1 MFGEMS
7 RVHDHAP
14 GIVPLRLRP
23 AVLDALLDQIDVGVL
38 VLDADGRVAFANEAA
53 RRLRDDDAVAADAV
67 VDRRRDGTVSWASDL
82 ATARALLTGET
93 VRDEEVEYFAAD
105 GRRRWVRLSATP
117 VRDAAGA
124 VAAVVCTIADA
135 TAAKHDAAWAPVI
148 ESLARL

>member
-1 MFGEMS
+1 MFGEMT
-7 RVHDHAP
+7 RAHDHAP

-23 AVLDALLDQIDVGVL
+23 ALLDALLDQLDVGVL
-38 VLDADGRVAFANEAA
+38 VLDADGRTAFANEAA
-53 RRLRDDDAVAADAV
+53 RRLRDDAGASA
-67 VDRRRDGTVSWASDL
+67 DRRGGPVSWASDL

-117 VRDAAGA
+117 VRDSAGT

-135 TAAKHDAAWAPVI
+135 TAARHDAAWAPVI